1 MNEQMALRIQ
11 IEDLMADYTQ
21 ALDDGELSQWPMLF
35 TQECFYQVIP
45 RENHAQGL
53 PLATIRAESR
63 AMLQDR
69 VMALQE
75 TYMFEPRYLRHVTSG
90 LRYQLA
96 EREDSSSGE
105 LVIIAQSSYAV
116 FETLPDEYTRVFN
129 VGRYLDEIV
138 RDEGKLRFR
147 QRICVF
153 DSELVPNSL
162 IYPI

>member
-1 MNEQMALRIQ
+1 
-11 IEDLMADYTQ
+11 
-21 ALDDGELSQWPMLF
+21 
-35 TQECFYQVIP
+35 
-45 RENHAQGL
+45 
-53 PLATIRAESR
+53 
-63 AMLQDR
+63 
-69 VMALQE
+69 
-75 TYMFEPRYLRHVTSG
+75 TSG